1 MYVRHLYNK
10 TSKRTLWVSLFID
23 RNTAVCFAYFEIG
36 GISQE
41 VLKKFRNKSITRNI
55 FRTMNLLCE
64 DFIVSLS

>member
-10 TSKRTLWVSLFID
+10 
-23 RNTAVCFAYFEIG
+23 IG
-36 GISQE
+36 VISQE